1 MKPCYFQGCSRAGA
15 TMEHIPPK
23 AFFPKDQRDQLFTV
37 PSCKAHNN
45 DKSPDDLYV
54 LAHICLNASPKN
66 RAREIFRERV
76 LPQLEYNENALRKA
90 LLRDAV
96 PLGNGAVKYRVNR
109 ERFDRFFSALS
120 FGIVYKA
127 SQENLQSDYVAGH
140 IYPDFLDEEEPE
152 EERKLIEGI
161 FTFYAR
167 EKPLDVLDFGQVKT
181 KNTTIYSAKIFGIPG
196 FRSSIT
202 VAHEFFGAFR
212 VISMLTKK
220 PPARVSGGAV
230 RVP

>member
-1 MKPCYFQGCSRAGA
+1 MKPCYFQGCAHAGA

-23 AFFPKDQRDQLFTV
+23 AFFPKDQRDQLLTV

-66 RAREIFRERV
+66 RAREKFQESV
-76 LPQLEYNENALRKA
+76 LPQLEYNEDALRKA

-96 PLGNGAVKYRVNR
+96 PVGNGAVKYRVNN

-120 FGIVYKA
+120 FGIIYKA
-127 SQENLQSDYVAGH
+127 SQGNLPSDYVARH
-140 IYPDFLDEEEPE
+140 IYPDFLDEAVSDEES
-152 EERKLIEGI
+152 KLVEGI
-161 FTFYAR
+161 TTFYAQ
-167 EKPLDVLDFGQVKT
+167 EQPLDVLEFGQVKT
-181 KNTTIYSAKIFGIPG
+181 RNTTIYSAKIFGIPG

-212 VISMLTKK
+212 VISMLTKQ
-220 PPARVSGGAV
+220 PPGSAD
-230 RVP
+230 